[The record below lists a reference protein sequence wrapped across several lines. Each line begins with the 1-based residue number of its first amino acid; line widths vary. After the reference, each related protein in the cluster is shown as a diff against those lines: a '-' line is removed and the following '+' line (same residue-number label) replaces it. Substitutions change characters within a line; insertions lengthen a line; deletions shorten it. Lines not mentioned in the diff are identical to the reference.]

1 MRAAGERRGFTL
13 EEARCVERRSVRGSF
28 DAFSCTLKTRIF
40 YTSPWMIARQTARFP
55 CWYKQNPATVKP
67 ESADSDGTPAALL
80 TTCSCPGSES
90 HVGSV
95 GDQPPTDG
103 FGTCSLHR
111 FTRALKCVLREET
124 RPKEKMIVTPEGGG
138 VNSRAVRGPPPVPL
152 GRVASFIAS
161 HHPPASPARAQ
172 VQAGRV
178 CLSFSRRVGA
188 GSASMPTLWSVS
200 HREPFQCASRIH
212 VVSPLA

>member
-1 MRAAGERRGFTL
+1 MCGNLRGIL
-13 EEARCVERRSVRGSF
+13 
-28 DAFSCTLKTRIF
+28 
-40 YTSPWMIARQTARFP
+40 
-55 CWYKQNPATVKP
+55 CWYKQNPATVNRSP
-67 ESADSDGTPAALL
+67 PTQTALRQPCCPRGQ
-80 TTCSCPGSES
+80 CSGSES
-90 HVGSV
+90 HVGSL

-111 FTRALKCVLREET
+111 FTRALKCVLRGET
-124 RPKEKMIVTPEGGG
+124 RPKEKMIVTPVGSG

-172 VQAGRV
+172 VQAGRAGF
-178 CLSFSRRVGA
+178 SFSRRIGT
-188 GSASMPTLWSVS
+188 GSASMPTLWSVG
-200 HREPFQCASRIH
+200 HREPFQCASRIR

>member
-1 MRAAGERRGFTL
+1 M
-13 EEARCVERRSVRGSF
+13 GS
-28 DAFSCTLKTRIF
+28 L
-40 YTSPWMIARQTARFP
+40 
-55 CWYKQNPATVKP
+55 
-67 ESADSDGTPAALL
+67 
-80 TTCSCPGSES
+80 
-90 HVGSV
+90 

-111 FTRALKCVLREET
+111 FTRALMCVLREET
-124 RPKEKMIVTPEGGG
+124 RPKEKMIVTPVGSG

-161 HHPPASPARAQ
+161 PHPPASPARAQ
-172 VQAGRV
+172 VQAGRAGF
-178 CLSFSRRVGA
+178 SFSRRIGT

-200 HREPFQCASRIH
+200 HREPFQCASRIR